1 MSETILLV
9 GHGSRDARGN
19 EEIERF
25 AAQWRE
31 RRPEARIEVCFIEFA
46 DVLLDE
52 GLDRA
57 AARGGRVI
65 VAPLIL
71 GAAGHVK
78 MEIPAHVAA
87 ARKRHPGVE
96 FVVARHLGAEEE
108 LLGALKRA
116 LARAMK
122 ELDAPDPKSTGVVL
136 LGRGSSDMA
145 ANGEVAKMARW
156 LFEATEH
163 EWVDLA
169 FTGITWPRLE
179 SVVRRQALSGM
190 TQIVVQP
197 YYLFTGVLIER
208 IRRQVAR
215 LSRQYPGVA
224 FALGDYIGFDDAV
237 FELLDRRV
245 AEARGEA
252 KGEVCAPAMLECDG
266 CGYRAFAE
274 EHGHGHHH
282 HHH

>member
-1 MSETILLV
+1 MSDTILLV

-31 RRPEARIEVCFIEFA
+31 RRPDARIEVCFIEFA

-57 AARGGRVI
+57 ARDSRRVI

-108 LLGALKRA
+108 LLAALDRSLAGAMAA
-116 LARAMK
+116 LDK
-122 ELDAPDPKSTGVVL
+122 PDPKSTGVVL
-136 LGRGSSDMA
+136 LARGSSDMA

-156 LFEATEH
+156 LFERSDH

-179 SVVRRQALSGM
+179 SVVRRQVLSGM
-190 TQIVVQP
+190 TQIVVVP

-208 IRRQVAR
+208 IRRQVER
-215 LSRQYPGVA
+215 LKRQYPGVA
-224 FALGDYIGFDDAV
+224 FGLSDYIGFDDAV

-245 AEARGEA
+245 DAAIAGGA
-252 KGEVCAPAMLECDG
+252 GGMLECDG